1 LNADGVCAAC
11 RSNLRGFDQAAS
23 FGFYDGSLRSLIH
36 LFKYA
41 GMAPLA
47 KPLGTFMERALP
59 LDAAFDAIVPVPLHW
74 RKKWQ
79 RGFNQAELLARH
91 ISTRRRVPLVEA
103 LLRRKSNGVQASLS
117 VAARRRNVAGAFT
130 MKPGTNL
137 AGKRVLLIDD
147 VMTTGA
153 TGSACAAALKRGGA
167 SSVSL
172 LTLARVDRR
181 WTDHK

>member
-1 LNADGVCAAC
+1 
-11 RSNLRGFDQAAS
+11 
-23 FGFYDGSLRSLIH
+23 
-36 LFKYA
+36 
-41 GMAPLA
+41 MAPLA
-47 KPLGTFMERALP
+47 KPLGRFMERALP
-59 LDAAFDAIVPVPLHW
+59 LDSSFDAVVPVPLHW
-74 RKKWQ
+74 RRKWQ

-91 ISTRRRVPLVEA
+91 ISKKRQVPVVQA
-103 LLRRKSNGVQASLS
+103 LQRRKSAGVQASLS

-130 MKPGTNL
+130 VKPGVNL
-137 AGKRVLLIDD
+137 SGKRVLLIDD

-167 SSVSL
+167 TSVSL